1 MEKEQSLQEMVL
13 GQPHTKEQ
21 SWTPPYL
28 TLYVKISSR
37 GFPGGLSSS
46 SNAGD
51 GGSIPGQG
59 TKSTK
64 PATSQHAATKIA
76 CRNRDL
82 IQPNNFKKQ
91 VLNIKLSNY

>member
-28 TLYVKISSR
+28 TLYVQINSR
-37 GFPGGLSSS
+37 GFPGGLPSSPT
-46 SNAGD
+46 AGD
-51 GGSIPGQG
+51 RGSIPGEG

-64 PATSQHAATKIA
+64 PATSPHTATKIA
-76 CRNRDL
+76 CVATETRYSPITLKNR
-82 IQPNNFKKQ
+82 
-91 VLNIKLSNY
+91 S

>member
-28 TLYVKISSR
+28 TLYVKINSR

-46 SNAGD
+46 STAGD
-51 GGSIPGQG
+51 RGSIPGQG
-59 TKSTK
+59 TRFHMPQLGVSQLQLRSKILSVTTK
-64 PATSQHAATKIA
+64 TQHSQI
-76 CRNRDL
+76 
-82 IQPNNFKKQ
+82 NFKK
-91 VLNIKLSNY
+91 S